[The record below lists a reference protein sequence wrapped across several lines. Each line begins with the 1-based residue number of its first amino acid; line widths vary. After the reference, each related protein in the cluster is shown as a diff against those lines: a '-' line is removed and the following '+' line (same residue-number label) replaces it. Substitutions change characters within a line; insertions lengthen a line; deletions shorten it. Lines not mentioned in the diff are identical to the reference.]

1 MPRALAIDDDEG
13 ILFVL
18 SEMGRSFGLAVK
30 TTQSPRAFLE
40 EARRGGYDLL
50 IVDYHMPQMSGAQL
64 VEEIRSFDRDTP
76 ILVLTVDERDETFR
90 SSMAAGADDFVL
102 KPIRLAD
109 FRARVNL
116 HLRLLRSRGEE
127 VLRPKGVSRDLLEQV
142 LEAVERAGPLSTAEV
157 ASALGVSYSSAYRA
171 LEALSERGL
180 LRQVLRH
187 GATGRPTK
195 VYEAS
200 SAPLTPKDPMGSP

>member
-1 MPRALAIDDDEG
+1 MPRALAIDDEEG

-18 SEMGRSFGLAVK
+18 SEMGRSFGLVVK
-30 TTQSPRAFLE
+30 TTQSPRFFLE
-40 EARRGGYDLL
+40 EAKRGIYDLL

-64 VEEIRSFDRDTP
+64 IEEVRSFDKETP

-116 HLRLLRSRGEE
+116 HLRLSRSRWEE
-127 VLRPKGVSRDLLEQV
+127 GPRPKGVSRDLLEQV
-142 LEAVERAGPLSTAEV
+142 LEVVERDGPLSTAEV

-171 LEALSERGL
+171 LEALSERGI

-195 VYEAS
+195 VYEAPN
-200 SAPLTPKDPMGSP
+200 APKETPRRR